1 MKEEKEKIL
10 FKNYSSF
17 NDSNLNFL
25 NINNESFFTENEE
38 QNLTN
43 SNNIIPAF
51 GNIKHIINLK
61 QSSNGIKVHIE
72 NNLKGKKYL
81 ENIKKNYFSS
91 KLLKKKK
98 INQIENNQ
106 QIKTEKNFSIEKPK
120 LSLSLDRNY
129 KYNPLS
135 ASYLVE
141 KADLIK
147 KKKILKDYLF
157 EQKEKSFNNFE
168 KIKEVDFLNKISK
181 SKIVENQENEF
192 IEKTID
198 RINKKNKKELSK
210 SIEVKSN
217 IDFQKKKYD
226 YYSFISQKT
235 NKKTELENFITNVDK
250 YYSTVENQ
258 IKQVSTEKVVEKKN
272 REKKILELNALIKQG
287 ALMNKRFSS
296 LNNTTN
302 DFDNEYYKL
311 TTKNKMENDKTLVRN
326 TSTYLKSIFVDD
338 DNKIS
343 NFKNINS
350 LLPINFFKEGKN
362 SKNKNIDLNKYLK
375 EEDCILKSNLI

>member
-258 IKQVSTEKVVEKKN
+258 IKQVSTEKVVEKKI
-272 REKKILELNALIKQG
+272 EKKK
-287 ALMNKRFSS
+287 F
-296 LNNTTN
+296 
-302 DFDNEYYKL
+302 
-311 TTKNKMENDKTLVRN
+311 
-326 TSTYLKSIFVDD
+326 
-338 DNKIS
+338 
-343 NFKNINS
+343 
-350 LLPINFFKEGKN
+350 
-362 SKNKNIDLNKYLK
+362 
-375 EEDCILKSNLI
+375 